1 MLNDLKQQPADAL
14 LALIKLHNTDP
25 RADKIDLGVGVYRTG
40 QGDTPVFGAI
50 KAAEAKLVAEQ
61 DSKAYLGP
69 EGDMG
74 FVEKLMP
81 YIFGKNDPSM
91 GGRIEGMQTPGG
103 TGSLRLALAMVK
115 KAGYTRVIVG
125 KPSWPNHNQ
134 ICADLGLDVL
144 EFNHATDG
152 GADMDA
158 LRGAL
163 GQAQAGDAI
172 LLHGCCHN
180 PTGIDYTDAQ
190 WDEIALLIAES
201 KVLPIIDLAYQGLG
215 LGMEEDA
222 YGLRRVL
229 VAVPEALICYSCDKN
244 FGLYRDRVGALYAM
258 VSDPAD
264 LTRVMSNGHSLARAN
279 WSQPPDHG
287 AAAVRLILEDEAL
300 TAQWLDELDQMRDRM
315 RQVRAKLAAAGK
327 TGGVDLTAVG
337 DQNGLFSIIPF
348 TPEQVQEMR
357 SKHGIYFAG
366 SGRINVAGLTMGNID
381 QFIAAV
387 ADVTA

>member
-1 MLNDLKQQPADAL
+1 
-14 LALIKLHNTDP
+14 
-25 RADKIDLGVGVYRTG
+25 
-40 QGDTPVFGAI
+40 
-50 KAAEAKLVAEQ
+50 
-61 DSKAYLGP
+61 
-69 EGDMG
+69 
-74 FVEKLMP
+74 
-81 YIFGKNDPSM
+81 
-91 GGRIEGMQTPGG
+91 
-103 TGSLRLALAMVK
+103 
-115 KAGYTRVIVG
+115 
-125 KPSWPNHNQ
+125 
-134 ICADLGLDVL
+134 
-144 EFNHATDG
+144 
-152 GADMDA
+152 
-158 LRGAL
+158 
-163 GQAQAGDAI
+163 
-172 LLHGCCHN
+172 
-180 PTGIDYTDAQ
+180 
-190 WDEIALLIAES
+190 
-201 KVLPIIDLAYQGLG
+201 
-215 LGMEEDA
+215 MEEDA

-287 AAAVRLILEDEAL
+287 AAAVRLILEDETL

-327 TGGVDLTAVG
+327 TGGVDLTPVG
-337 DQNGLFSIIPF
+337 GQNGLFSIIPF
-348 TPEQVQEMR
+348 TPEQVLEMR